1 MFDLSQEKVD
11 FNCPDCGRGNRVT
24 LKQVADQ
31 ATIICVGCQERINL
45 KDKGGSAR
53 KTIDDTNKAFK
64 DLDSALK
71 KFNR

>member
-1 MFDLSQEKVD
+1 MFDLSQEKID

-31 ATIICVGCQERINL
+31 ATIICVGCRERIYL
-45 KDKGGSAR
+45 KDSGGSAR
-53 KTIDDTNKAFK
+53 KTINETNKAFK

-71 KFNR
+71 KFSR

>member
-11 FNCPDCGRGNRVT
+11 FNCPDCGRGNSVT

-31 ATIICVGCQERINL
+31 ATIICVGCRERINL
-45 KDKGGSAR
+45 KDNGGSATR
-53 KTIDDTNKAFK
+53 TISETNKAFK

-71 KFNR
+71 KFGR